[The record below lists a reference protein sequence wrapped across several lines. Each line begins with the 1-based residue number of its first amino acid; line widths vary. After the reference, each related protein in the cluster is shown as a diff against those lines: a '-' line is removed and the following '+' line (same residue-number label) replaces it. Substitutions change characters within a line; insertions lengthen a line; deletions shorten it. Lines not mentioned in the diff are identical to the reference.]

1 LDITERQFAESA
13 LLESELK
20 FRQFAENIREVF
32 YMLPGD
38 FSTHIYV
45 SPAYEEIWG
54 QSLEDLYQNPDA
66 WMEAIHPDDRE
77 LVAQEM
83 SSLVGKAHYDGE
95 FRIIRPDSQIRWIHS
110 RNFPVKNEFGQITR
124 IVGIA
129 EDITERKIAQ
139 LQLQE
144 SETRLRILIENLP
157 LSFWARDQD
166 GKLVLQNRLNMLF
179 YGNQIG
185 TTPEGNNLP
194 PGRLA
199 RWRRMLKRAD
209 QGEILRVES
218 QELINGELKTLL
230 RVTMATPTGTAGI
243 KYMGVALDIT
253 ESKRAEL
260 ALKAKTE
267 ELDRFFS
274 VSLELLCI
282 AHTDGYFLRLNCR
295 WETVLGYHLEEL
307 ENQPFLD
314 LVHPEDRERTLDA
327 LEQLSRQEEIT
338 SFVNRYRCRDGSYRW
353 LEWAAYPV
361 GQLIYAAARDITDRY
376 EAELRLKESE
386 ARLRLFI
393 DSLPFPVWAR
403 DANRELVLQN
413 VADQELFGAI
423 VGTQIYDSLLPKDI
437 SEQWSEMMD
446 QADLGQT
453 VVHECEEWIQSE
465 SRTFLRITL
474 SMSEVE
480 QGIRYIGSA
489 IDISSRKQME
499 MALRRSEAL
508 LAQSQKMAHVGS
520 FEWDITTLEIIW
532 SEEIFYIFGLDPTT
546 VIPSYIHFL
555 ERIYS
560 DDLPSFISQLED
572 AIKEGNPFQKD
583 YRITTPEGLI
593 RYVEIRGECI
603 FDSQGNAIRL
613 LGTVH
618 DITERKITEQ
628 SLRILQ
634 QAVDS
639 SLNGILIVDARLPDM
654 PITYVNPAVE
664 RLTGY
669 GASEMYGKNCR
680 FFQNQDR
687 DQEGINELH
696 QAIQK
701 SEHCRA
707 VIRNYRKDGTLFW
720 NDLTIS
726 PIFNDLGIL
735 THYVGIQN
743 DVTKQKLL
751 ELHKDE
757 FLAIVSH
764 ELRTPLTSIQG
775 LLGLLSTGRLGE
787 LSEFGLKLL
796 TNAAEDTRRLN
807 RLVEEI
813 LDLESLRIG
822 GVKMK
827 CQPIQ
832 VQAILDRLIPLMQPL
847 VNDASIQIQLQVHV
861 QTVWADPDRILQ
873 VLTNLVGNAIK
884 FAALG
889 GEIQVAVT
897 EYNSGSLWMVRD
909 FGKGI
914 PADKLEHIF
923 EPFRQVD
930 SSSTRTQS
938 GTGLGLA
945 ICRQIIEAHGGQIWA
960 TSSMRGTTF
969 FFALPETP
977 ADASRMD
984 S

>member
-1 LDITERQFAESA
+1 
-13 LLESELK
+13 
-20 FRQFAENIREVF
+20 
-32 YMLPGD
+32 
-38 FSTHIYV
+38 
-45 SPAYEEIWG
+45 
-54 QSLEDLYQNPDA
+54 
-66 WMEAIHPDDRE
+66 MEAIHPDDRD
-77 LVAQEM
+77 LVAKEM
-83 SSLVGKAHYDGE
+83 STLAGKAHYDGE
-95 FRIIRPDSQIRWIHS
+95 FRIVCPNSQIRWIHS
-110 RNFPVKNEFGQITR
+110 RNFPVKDEYGQITR
-124 IVGIA
+124 VVGIA

-139 LQLQE
+139 IRLQE
-144 SETRLRILIENLP
+144 SELRLRVLIENLP
-157 LSFWARDQD
+157 ISFWARDQD
-166 GKLVLQNRLNMLF
+166 CKLVLQNRLNMFL

-185 TTPEGNNLP
+185 TIYEDADLP
-194 PGRLA
+194 PET
-199 RWRRMLKRAD
+199 LKRWEWCLQRAE
-209 QGEILRVES
+209 QGEILKVES
-218 QELINGELKTLL
+218 EEIINGETKTFL
-230 RVTMATPTGTAGI
+230 RVTMATPGVTAGI
-243 KYMGVALDIT
+243 KYIGVALDIT
-253 ESKRAEL
+253 ERKQAEL
-260 ALKAKTE
+260 ALKAKIE

-282 AHTDGYFLRLNCR
+282 ARTDGYFLRLNRR
-295 WETVLGYHLEEL
+295 WETVLGYPLEEL
-307 ENQPFLD
+307 ENHSFLD
-314 LVHPEDRERTLDA
+314 LVHPEDRESTLDA
-327 LEQLSRQEEIT
+327 LDQLANQQAVT
-338 SFVNRYRCRDGSYRW
+338 SFINRYRCQDGSYRW
-353 LEWAAYPV
+353 LEWASVAV
-361 GQLIYAAARDITDRY
+361 GQIIYAAARDITDRY
-376 EAELRLKESE
+376 TAEQRLKESE
-386 ARLRLFI
+386 SRLRLFI

-413 VADQELFGAI
+413 LADQEIFGAI
-423 VGTQIYDSLLPKDI
+423 VGTKIDDSLLPGDL
-437 SEQWSEMMD
+437 SSQWTEFMD
-446 QADLGQT
+446 QADSGQT
-453 VVHECEEWIQSE
+453 FVHECEEWIHGE

-474 SMSEVE
+474 SIPEVE
-480 QGIRYIGSA
+480 HGIRYIGSA
-489 IDISSRKQME
+489 IDITSRKQME
-499 MALRRSEAL
+499 MSLRKSEAL
-508 LAQSQKMAHVGS
+508 LAQSQKMANVGS
-520 FEWDITTLEIIW
+520 FEWNVVTQEIIW
-532 SEEIFYIFGLDPTT
+532 SEEMFRIFGLDQTKT
-546 VIPSYIHFL
+546 IPSYVLLL
-555 ERIYS
+555 ERIYA
-560 DDLPSFISQLED
+560 DDLPLFISQLED
-572 AIKEGNPFQKD
+572 TIKTGISFQQD

-593 RYVEIRGECI
+593 RYAETRGECI
-603 FDSQGNAIRL
+603 FDHHGHVLRL
-613 LGTVH
+613 LGTIH
-618 DITERKITEQ
+618 DITERKLTEQ
-628 SLRILQ
+628 SLQILQ
-634 QAVDS
+634 KAVDS

-664 RLTGY
+664 VLTGY
-669 GASEMYGKNCR
+669 SASEMYGRNCR

-687 DQEGINELH
+687 DQEELDELH

-701 SEHCRA
+701 GEHCRA

-726 PIFNDLGIL
+726 PIFNEQGIL

-751 ELHKDE
+751 EQHKDE

-775 LLGLLSTGRLGE
+775 LLGLLSTGRLGD

-827 CQPIQ
+827 CQLIQ

-847 VNDASIQIQLQVHV
+847 INDDPLQIQLQVHV

-914 PADKLEHIF
+914 PADKLEYIF

-930 SSSTRTQS
+930 SSSTRTRS

-945 ICRQIIEAHGGQIWA
+945 ICRQIIEAHGGRIWA
-960 TSSMRGTTF
+960 TSSTRGTTF
-969 FFALPETP
+969 FFSLPETP
-977 ADASRMD
+977 ADASRMG